1 MITLA
6 TIEGSKQPLSNWQAQ
21 CRNIE
26 DKKQILLE
34 LEEGVGSVECNR
46 LVVGLMRKALF
57 AQAKAA
63 HAKAPPSPDNDLDH
77 EAKINRS
84 RQLSELSLLMRG
96 F

>member
-1 MITLA
+1 M
-6 TIEGSKQPLSNWQAQ
+6 
-21 CRNIE
+21 
-26 DKKQILLE
+26 
-34 LEEGVGSVECNR
+34 GSVECNR

-63 HAKAPPSPDNDLDH
+63 QARARQDNKLDH
-77 EAKINRS
+77 EAKINQA

>member
-1 MITLA
+1 M
-6 TIEGSKQPLSNWQAQ
+6 
-21 CRNIE
+21 R
-26 DKKQILLE
+26 E

-63 HAKAPPSPDNDLDH
+63 QARARQDNKLDH
-77 EAKINRS
+77 EAKINQS

>member
-6 TIEGSKQPLSNWQAQ
+6 TIEGPKQPLSNWQAQ

-26 DKKQILLE
+26 DKNDILRE
-34 LEEGVGSVECNR
+34 LEQGVGSVECNR

-63 HAKAPPSPDNDLDH
+63 QARARKDNKLDH
-77 EAKINRS
+77 EAKINQS